1 VTTFQE
7 EPFMKWGLE
16 FIGLIKLIGQLIGN
30 IHILVATDYATK
42 WVEVKAL
49 GTNIVIII
57 AIFMYEYIL
66 TIFGCPLTIV
76 TNQGVHFIDDTMKH
90 LIEQFLLKHV
100 SSTTYYPR
108 GNGQAKSINNFIIR
122 SLTNLIT

>member
-1 VTTFQE
+1 
-7 EPFMKWGLE
+7 MKWGLE

-49 GTNIVIII
+49 GTTIVIII

-66 TIFGCPLTIV
+66 TIFGCPLTV
-76 TNQGVHFIDDTMKH
+76 ATLALARDQGKGGCKVAG
-90 LIEQFLLKHV
+90 L
-100 SSTTYYPR
+100 
-108 GNGQAKSINNFIIR
+108 
-122 SLTNLIT
+122 